1 MRKYDKRNK
10 MYMLMV
16 MISSIILIVIF
27 SFFINKVITNGKLVY
42 EIDAGSIMYDKDK
55 NLIKI
60 DEDATLK
67 IKWNDM
73 YYLMYKDDVYLLG
86 KNAIIYNPAKSQMNL
101 YGKYYEVTSQG
112 EDKVII
118 HEDET
123 LVSTNESKFY
133 KIEDRKY
140 LLVDNAIKTENN
152 ELNTNN
158 YLIVELD
165 KQGNALIYNNSLN
178 LKTFKATSII
188 TSTYTFNIAEELLY
202 IDNEEVD
209 LKKII
214 GSTNEYVKE
223 EENNNDKEDNKDNNN
238 DNNKDNN
245 NITNNGNVNNNTN
258 SNNVDNNT
266 TNNDDKNNNDND
278 NNKNNDNDNTLT
290 EDEKNNIISATK
302 TTSIISVSPSVGYIN
317 VDYVVYDPMD
327 EYASVFVEIYDSNNK
342 LVSVSYFDKSANN
355 VVIPNLRANVSYN
368 LIFKYSYYKDS
379 KLVEEKFDEAKVM
392 MGTPSL
398 SLKVSKVN
406 PSRVYYTLYLDKDYE
421 LDSLKVNLNSKLDDK
436 NINLTNSIDKST
448 LSNKDKIEGY
458 FESDEWGKYVTI
470 YLSDVRYKDYLLDV
484 DVSYKIEK

>member
-140 LLVDNAIKTENN
+140 LLIDNTIKTENN

-158 YLIVELD
+158 YLVVELD
-165 KQGNALIYNNSLN
+165 KQGNALIYNNSVN
-178 LKTFKATSII
+178 LKTFKETNII

-202 IDNEEVD
+202 IDNEEVN

-223 EENNNDKEDNKDNNN
+223 EENNKDKENTNNDNKNNNDNTNNNNGNANGNANNNTNNNNVDNNN
-238 DNNKDNN
+238 DN
-245 NITNNGNVNNNTN
+245 
-258 SNNVDNNT
+258 
-266 TNNDDKNNNDND
+266 KNNN
-278 NNKNNDNDNTLT
+278 NNNNNNNDNTLT
-290 EDEKNNIISATK
+290 DDEKNNIISATK

-317 VDYVVYDPMD
+317 IDYVVYDPLD
-327 EYASVFVEIYDSNNK
+327 EYASVYVEIYDSNNK
-342 LVSVSYFDKSANN
+342 LVSVSYFDKSANS

-379 KLVEEKFDEAKVM
+379 KLVEEKFDEASVM

-398 SLKVSKVN
+398 SLKVSKVT

-421 LDSLKVNLNSKLDDK
+421 LDSLKVNLSTKLDDK

>member
-16 MISSIILIVIF
+16 MISSIILIIIF

-140 LLVDNAIKTENN
+140 LLIDNTIKTENN

-165 KQGNALIYNNSLN
+165 KQGNALIYNNSVN
-178 LKTFKATSII
+178 LKTFKETSII

-202 IDNEEVD
+202 IDNEEVN

-245 NITNNGNVNNNTN
+245 N
-258 SNNVDNNT
+258 T
-266 TNNDDKNNNDND
+266 TNNDNKNNNDD
-278 NNKNNDNDNTLT
+278 NKNNNQNNNNDKDNTLT
-290 EDEKNNIISATK
+290 DDEKNNIISATK
-302 TTSIISVSPSVGYIN
+302 TTSIISIVPSVGYIN
-317 VDYVVYDPMD
+317 VDYVVYDPLD
-327 EYASVFVEIYDSNNK
+327 EYSSIYVEIYDSNNK
-342 LVSVSYFDKSANN
+342 LVSVSYFDKSANS

-368 LIFKYSYYKDS
+368 LIFKYSYYKDN

-398 SLKVSKVN
+398 SLKVSKVT

-436 NINLTNSIDKST
+436 NINLTNTIDKST

-458 FESDEWGKYVTI
+458 FESDEWGNYVTI
-470 YLSDVRYKDYLLDV
+470 YLSDVRYKDYLLNV